1 MVVRLRLQ
9 KRRFPAQSHYY
20 QTLALAIAALLM
32 PAALIA
38 FTLAFW
44 RIATDLR
51 WTREFAISS
60 GIFSHWQVW
69 LAGAALLLVVA
80 AILNRYGHNDNRETL
95 P

>member
-9 KRRFPAQSHYY
+9 KRRSTAYPPPNY
-20 QTLALAIAALLM
+20 QTIALAIAALLM
-32 PAALIA
+32 PASLVA

-44 RIATDLR
+44 RIAADLR

-69 LAGAALLLVVA
+69 MAGAALLVVIA
-80 AILNRYGHNDNRETL
+80 AILNRYGRNDRETFR
-95 P
+95 